1 MLWRLKNK
9 RNNKIEKD
17 EKMTRKV
24 LLQLLPL
31 FILYLA
37 VFFALAKGSLD
48 YGDEAR
54 YATYAENLTKGFYA
68 PSDTRALSNGPGYPL
83 LLTPFAFVG
92 IPWYWAKMLN
102 PVFIFLAVCFIYCAL
117 RNYMSE
123 KTALFFTYLFG
134 LYPPFYAELWF
145 LLTEPLTLMLVSLF
159 ALLVIKWFDGD
170 KLRHMLLAA
179 VVCALIALTKV
190 FFGYVASA
198 ALLLSLAR
206 SKSSSTSRK
215 TVPIY
220 ALALLLCVPYLAY
233 TYSITGKFFCWAN
246 WGGYTLYWN
255 YTSGPDDIG
264 GWKSPEDVATRP
276 ELAHHR
282 PFFEKIQGLDCVQRD
297 ELMKKKA
304 IENILNNPRKAA
316 LNYVCNL
323 GRLFLNFPFS
333 YKYQHPRTLLYLVPN
348 ALVVGAILLSLYPLI
363 KLRRHLPPAIVH
375 ACGISAVYVA
385 GHSFL
390 LAGARY
396 LCAIMPFIFI
406 ILTYTFTNLIR
417 IQARIEQPKTC

>member
-1 MLWRLKNK
+1 
-9 RNNKIEKD
+9 
-17 EKMTRKV
+17 MTRKV
-24 LLQLLPL
+24 LLKLFPL
-31 FILYLA
+31 FVLYFA
-37 VFFALAKGSLD
+37 VFFTLAKDSID

-68 PSDTRALSNGPGYPL
+68 PSDTRALPNGPGYPL
-83 LLTPFAFVG
+83 LLTPFAFFG

-102 PVFIFLAVCFIYCAL
+102 PVFMFLAVCFIYSAI
-117 RNYMSE
+117 RNYMPG

-145 LLTEPLTLMLVSLF
+145 LLTEPLALMLVSLF
-159 ALLVIKWFDGD
+159 ALLVIKWFDGG

-198 ALLLSLAR
+198 ALLLSLAL
-206 SKSSSTSRK
+206 SKWSTTSRK
-215 TVPIY
+215 TVSIY
-220 ALALLLCVPYLAY
+220 AIALLLCVPYLAY

-255 YTSGPDDIG
+255 YTPHPNEIG
-264 GWKSPEDVATRP
+264 GWKSSEEVATLP
-276 ELAHHR
+276 ELVHHR
-282 PFFEKIQGLDCVQRD
+282 PFFEKLQELDCVQRD

-304 IENILNNPRKAA
+304 IENILNNPRKAL
-316 LNYVCNL
+316 LNYICNW
-323 GRLFLNFPFS
+323 GRLLLNFPFA
-333 YKYQHPRTLLYLVPN
+333 YKYQHPRTLLYIVPN
-348 ALVVGAILLSLYPLI
+348 SIFLGAIVFSLYPLI

-375 ACGISAVYVA
+375 ACAVSVVYVA
-385 GHSFL
+385 GHSLL

-396 LCAIMPFIFI
+396 LCTIMPLIFI

-417 IQARIEQPKTC
+417 IQTHTGEPKMR

>member
-1 MLWRLKNK
+1 
-9 RNNKIEKD
+9 
-17 EKMTRKV
+17 MTRKV
-24 LLQLLPL
+24 ILRLLPL
-31 FILYLA
+31 LIIYLA
-37 VFFALAKGSLD
+37 VFFALAKESLD
-48 YGDEAR
+48 YGDESR

-68 PSDTRALSNGPGYPL
+68 PSDTRALPNGPGYPL
-83 LLTPFAFVG
+83 LLTPFAFFGV
-92 IPWYWAKMLN
+92 PWYWAKMLN
-102 PVFIFLAVCFIYCAL
+102 PVFMFLAVCFIFASL

-123 KTALFFTYLFG
+123 KTALFFSYVFG

-145 LLTEPLTLMLVSLF
+145 LLSEPFSLMLVSLF
-159 ALLVIKWFDGD
+159 ALLTIKWYSGG
-170 KLRHMLLAA
+170 KYRHMLIAA

-190 FFGYVASA
+190 FFAYVATA
-198 ALLLSLAR
+198 VLLLSLVI
-206 SKSSSTSRK
+206 SKWSPASRK

-220 ALALLLCVPYLAY
+220 AIALLLCVPYLAY
-233 TYSITGKFFCWAN
+233 TYSLTGKFFCWAN

-282 PFFEKIQGLDCVQRD
+282 PFFEKLQGLDCVERD
-297 ELMKKKA
+297 RLMKKKA

-333 YKYQHPRTLLYLVPN
+333 YKYQHPRTLLYIVPN
-348 ALVVGAILLSLYPLI
+348 SIFLGAIVFSLYPLI
-363 KLRRHLPPAIVH
+363 KLRRHLPLAIVH
-375 ACGISAVYVA
+375 ACAVSVVYIA

-390 LAGARY
+390 LAVARY
-396 LCAIMPFIFI
+396 LCTITPFIFI
-406 ILTYTFTNLIR
+406 VLTYTATNLVR
-417 IQARIEQPKTC
+417 VKAPTVEPKMT